1 MPAQDVAVRPIEL
14 RDIGSFAECVG
25 SVIAERDYLAW
36 QAPFP
41 IESTAQ
47 FVASN
52 IRLRNPQFV
61 ADDGGVVV
69 GWCDITRS
77 TVPVLVHS
85 GMLGMGML
93 QQYRGRGLGMRLM
106 LATLAAAREACIERV
121 DLAVF
126 ARNVR
131 AAALY
136 RQAGFREVG
145 RRVRGKKLG
154 GDYDDEI
161 LMEVLLDP

>member
-1 MPAQDVAVRPIEL
+1 MPTQDIAVRPIEL

-69 GWCDITRS
+69 GWCDIARS
-77 TVPVLVHS
+77 TVPIHLHS
-85 GMLGMGML
+85 GVLGMGML
-93 QQYRGRGLGMRLM
+93 PAYRGKGLGLRLM
-106 LATLAAAREACIERV
+106 LATLAAARDAGIERV

-126 ARNVR
+126 ARNTR
-131 AAALY
+131 AVALY
-136 RQAGFREVG
+136 RTAGFREVG
-145 RRVRGKKLG
+145 RRVRGKKLAG
-154 GDYDDEI
+154 EYDDEI
-161 LMEVLLDP
+161 LMEMPLDP